1 MEKSN
6 RQFSFT
12 PVRAAKIPANISPQR
27 GRSLPLTEGCRKEAM
42 KLKDL
47 PREKPFLQ
55 ECVQQLH
62 EFLAENRYAEY
73 RPMLQ
78 APSTGDSHLL
88 SLIDTLLLPGFG
100 MPSTRLQDEICGIFT
115 GLGFPF
121 ALLKS
126 SFYAV
131 EAISRPQFDTMVWLI
146 GVLKMF
152 LNIQKDCGHI
162 LSGKNDM
169 QQYGRE
175 LEMLLIESLYNGNP
189 APPPAARAG
198 HRAFSRKMA
207 DVQCDQ
213 AQELVFL
220 TSMRKLKNSL
230 KTDLKKHQISLTNIE
245 SRLAGLER
253 RAEDVTRDLEI
264 ANLELEALKQGNATL
279 KNIVDHQPHS
289 HIDIDGV
296 EYEKWELQQ
305 VLDRLGEDQEK
316 SHAHLWNEE
325 LQYPKNQVEVQLTE
339 HHKLTRRPGPAPFS
353 AEGAAR
359 QDFQIRRNLHGA
371 QTCMIQCQAQIDAL
385 VHQVNQQIDQ
395 MESEIIST
403 TNQKTVLGHKMEE
416 NRVEEFSA
424 KQAEDFEALTEE
436 NFLEDL
442 QELLRSMK

>member
-1 MEKSN
+1 MEKSK
-6 RQFSFT
+6 RKFSFT

-27 GRSLPLTEGCRKEAM
+27 GRSLPLTEGCRKKAL

-88 SLIDTLLLPGFG
+88 SLIDTLLRPGFG

-146 GVLKMF
+146 GVLKIYFARQNTLNREDHVYCRANTANADVQMF

-175 LEMLLIESLYNGNP
+175 LEMLLVESLYNGNP
-189 APPPAARAG
+189 ASPPAARAG

-207 DVQCDQ
+207 DVQWDQ
-213 AQELVFL
+213 AQEL
-220 TSMRKLKNSL
+220 
-230 KTDLKKHQISLTNIE
+230 
-245 SRLAGLER
+245 
-253 RAEDVTRDLEI
+253 
-264 ANLELEALKQGNATL
+264 
-279 KNIVDHQPHS
+279 
-289 HIDIDGV
+289 
-296 EYEKWELQQ
+296 
-305 VLDRLGEDQEK
+305 
-316 SHAHLWNEE
+316 
-325 LQYPKNQVEVQLTE
+325 VEVQLTE

-353 AEGAAR
+353 AERAAR
-359 QDFQIRRNLHGA
+359 QNFQIRRNLHGA

-385 VHQVNQQIDQ
+385 GHQVNQQIDQ
-395 MESEIIST
+395 MEIESFHPHQENGFWST
-403 TNQKTVLGHKMEE
+403 RWK
-416 NRVEEFSA
+416 R
-424 KQAEDFEALTEE
+424 
-436 NFLEDL
+436 
-442 QELLRSMK
+442 

>member
-146 GVLKMF
+146 GVLKIYFARQNTLNREDHVYCRANTANADVQMF

-175 LEMLLIESLYNGNP
+175 LEMLL
-189 APPPAARAG
+189 
-198 HRAFSRKMA
+198 
-207 DVQCDQ
+207 
-213 AQELVFL
+213 
-220 TSMRKLKNSL
+220 
-230 KTDLKKHQISLTNIE
+230 
-245 SRLAGLER
+245 
-253 RAEDVTRDLEI
+253 
-264 ANLELEALKQGNATL
+264 NLELEALKQGNATL